1 MRETLIE
8 TLPTWLPAQALV
20 PQADAIWLLTL
31 LVVFGGALL
40 LVARAGL
47 DTRVAFWAGLCGI
60 AGALVLGRLW
70 IVLFDE
76 HAGGWAS
83 ALDLLEGEKSVIG
96 EALGA
101 GLASALWLRLAR
113 QPVLPYLD
121 AAIPAGLAGYALGR
135 MGCLLAGCCFGT
147 PTDLP
152 WGIHYPPGSNPY
164 LAQLATGLIPPSA
177 AHSHAVHPIPV
188 YHTLLGIALCWAT
201 FKAPRAPG
209 RALAI
214 GLAGYGL
221 GRFLLEFIRGDAL
234 PTDLWLSIAQLGSI
248 VFIVGGVMLWVASA
262 RRASAAPYAPL
273 QPGAG

>member
-1 MRETLIE
+1 MRETLIAA
-8 TLPTWLPAQALV
+8 LPAWLPAQALV
-20 PQADAIWLLTL
+20 PQADTIWLVTL
-31 LVVFGGALL
+31 ILVFGSALL

-47 DTRVAFWAGLCGI
+47 DTRPAFWAGLCGI

-70 IVLFDE
+70 IVFFDS
-76 HAGGWAS
+76 HAGGGAF
-83 ALDLLEGEKSVIG
+83 ALDLLGGEKSVMG

-101 GLASALWLRLAR
+101 GLASAAWLRLAR

-152 WGIHYPPGSNPY
+152 WGIYYPAESNPY
-164 LAQLATGLIPPSA
+164 LAHLTAGLIPTGA

-188 YHTLLGIALCWAT
+188 YHALLAIALCWAT
-201 FKAPRAPG
+201 LKAPRTPG

-214 GLAGYGL
+214 GVTGYGV
-221 GRFLLEFIRGDAL
+221 GRFLLEFLRGDAL
-234 PTDLWLSIAQLGSI
+234 PTAVGLSVAQLGSLA
-248 VFIVGGVMLWVASA
+248 FICAGVALWAASA
-262 RRASAAPYAPL
+262 RRGRAPAPAPL
-273 QPGAG
+273 QPDAG